1 MHWHDHSSTWVTSL
15 AKVFWRAGTIRANHH
30 LYVNDFWWL
39 FRIKLS
45 ALFCST
51 HNGLIQFNRNSIMI
65 NDCNI
70 STAMF
75 VNGESNGKSI
85 QRFILITQS
94 HMITLAVP
102 YIMLSTILIN
112 GEPFSI
118 MCSIFIWDTDNRV
131 RSLLQY
137 PIWCFNEFYR
147 KSTERYWC
155 SSRAVWKMIFKISE
169 MFDVSRSQW
178 TNQHNKAQWLWPN
191 VVENVHAGI
200 LRCLHCAHSLFFCL
214 VSSLCLTELWVLIGW
229 NLNWDVC
236 IVPTYI

>member
-1 MHWHDHSSTWVTSL
+1 M
-15 AKVFWRAGTIRANHH
+15 
-30 LYVNDFWWL
+30 
-39 FRIKLS
+39 
-45 ALFCST
+45 FCST

-102 YIMLSTILIN
+102 YIILSTILIN

-118 MCSIFIWDTDNRV
+118 YSIFILKTDNRV

-137 PIWCFNEFYR
+137 PIRCFNEFYR
-147 KSTERYWC
+147 KSTE
-155 SSRAVWKMIFKISE
+155 VWKMIFKIWDVWCQQKSVDQSTQWGSMVVAYNVVGNVHWDIE
-169 MFDVSRSQW
+169 MFV
-178 TNQHNKAQWLWPN
+178 LCPF
-191 VVENVHAGI
+191 
-200 LRCLHCAHSLFFCL
+200 SL
-214 VSSLCLTELWVLIGW
+214 VLFSP
-229 NLNWDVC
+229 L
-236 IVPTYI
+236 

>member
-1 MHWHDHSSTWVTSL
+1 MNVVTCDHNKLWWYSVQNSLSVTTPMLDMDKYINNAARRTLFNLSDIL
-15 AKVFWRAGTIRANHH
+15 GTIRTYH
-30 LYVNDFWWL
+30 YVNDFWWL

-45 ALFCST
+45 ALFCSN

-102 YIMLSTILIN
+102 YIILSTILIN

-118 MCSIFIWDTDNRV
+118 MFSIFILSPDNTV
-131 RSLLQY
+131 RSLLLVQY
-137 PIWCFNEFYR
+137 PIWC
-147 KSTERYWC
+147 
-155 SSRAVWKMIFKISE
+155 
-169 MFDVSRSQW
+169 
-178 TNQHNKAQWLWPN
+178 
-191 VVENVHAGI
+191 
-200 LRCLHCAHSLFFCL
+200 
-214 VSSLCLTELWVLIGW
+214 
-229 NLNWDVC
+229 
-236 IVPTYI
+236 

>member
-1 MHWHDHSSTWVTSL
+1 MKQLFLPPYFNSHQQNVNKKLKWGQIHQQCTDTNTPRLEWHLWKRLPQSWNHY
-15 AKVFWRAGTIRANHH
+15 IRTFH
-30 LYVNDFWWL
+30 YVNDFWWL
-39 FRIKLS
+39 FRIELS

-102 YIMLSTILIN
+102 YIILSTILIN

-118 MCSIFIWDTDNRV
+118 MFSIFILSPDNTV
-131 RSLLQY
+131 RSLLLVQY

-147 KSTERYWC
+147 KSTE
-155 SSRAVWKMIFKISE
+155 
-169 MFDVSRSQW
+169 
-178 TNQHNKAQWLWPN
+178 
-191 VVENVHAGI
+191 I
-200 LRCLHCAHSLFFCL
+200 LMLGRLK
-214 VSSLCLTELWVLIGW
+214 
-229 NLNWDVC
+229 N
-236 IVPTYI
+236 YI